1 MTETP
6 PDRVRAALESW
17 VEPHLGLTLGA
28 AGALESVS
36 AAAGG
41 WLVRIVLGFP
51 VGGYRHELAAALGA
65 QARAAGIAEP
75 LQVELRASI
84 PAFVADPRLQPLAGV
99 ANVIAV
105 ASGKGGVG
113 KSTVAVNL
121 ALALAAQGARVGMLD
136 ADIYGPSLPR
146 MLGVAGA
153 QPKVVDGTLLEPPR
167 GHGLPVMSIGFL
179 VDPDEPMVWRGP
191 MVTQALTQMLAGTR
205 WGPLD
210 YLVVDLPPG
219 TGDVQLT
226 LTQRVPVSGAVI
238 VTTPQEIALLDARKG
253 LQMFRKVN
261 VPVLGIVEN
270 MSVHVCPAC
279 GHQSHVFDSG
289 GGAELARRY
298 DTLLLGELP
307 LEARI
312 RERADSGQPSVVA
325 DPDGPVAA
333 AFHAIARRVA
343 GRLAASALGGATRGP
358 VITFEDD

>member
-1 MTETP
+1 MTVNTEEHLRT
-6 PDRVRAALESW
+6 VLGTW
-17 VEPHLGLTLGA
+17 VEPHLGLTLDE
-28 AGALESVS
+28 AGAIESV
-36 AAAGG
+36 APGPGG
-41 WLVRIVLGFP
+41 VIVRIVLGFP
-51 VGGYRHELAAALGA
+51 VGGYRDELAAALGA
-65 QARAAGIAEP
+65 HARQAGIEQP
-75 LQVELRASI
+75 FGVELRANI
-84 PAFVADPRLQPLAGV
+84 PAFVADPRLQLLPGV

-136 ADIYGPSLPR
+136 ADIFGPSLPR

-153 QPKVVDGTLLEPPR
+153 QPKMVDGTQLEPPR

-179 VDPDEPMVWRGP
+179 VDPDQPMVWRGP
-191 MVTQALTQMLAGTR
+191 MVTQALTQMLSGTR

-210 YLVVDLPPG
+210 YLVVDMPPG

-270 MSVHVCPAC
+270 MGVHVCPAC
-279 GHQSHVFDSG
+279 GHQSHVFDAG
-289 GGAELARRY
+289 GGADLARRY
-298 DTLLLGELP
+298 ETTLLGQLP
-307 LEARI
+307 LDGRI
-312 RERADSGQPSVVA
+312 REQADSGQPTVVA

-333 AFHAIARRVA
+333 TFHAIARRVA
-343 GRLAASALGGATRGP
+343 ARLAAGARGGAAQGP
-358 VITFEDD
+358 VISVGDD